1 MNRPAFRI
9 PQSLRFLF
17 VVFNPQS
24 LIRFSQSLRV
34 FSRGQQLFL
43 FLLFLLLAGL
53 LVVRFYPSPFSTL
66 PQKTGRENV
75 VEVTGHVRNLG
86 VRLFEHAPTLKEAIE
101 GAGGLKEGELPDS
114 PLSFER
120 LETGTRVSVE
130 KGPETIRIR
139 FERMEAS
146 NLLIFSIP
154 LDLNRVSEEDLCLIP
169 GIGESLAREVIGHRE
184 RRKGFRSV
192 DELRNVKGIGEK
204 KWQELKGFF
213 TVSEG
218 GRD

>member
-1 MNRPAFRI
+1 MKRPVFRT
-9 PQSLRFLF
+9 PQFLQSLFPVLNPQPVLRFVQSLR
-17 VVFNPQS
+17 
-24 LIRFSQSLRV
+24 I
-34 FSRGQQLFL
+34 FSRGQQIFL
-43 FLLFLLLAGL
+43 FLLLLFLGGL
-53 LVVRFYPSPFSTL
+53 LVARFYPAPFSSL
-66 PQKTGRENV
+66 PLETGKENA
-75 VEVTGHVRNLG
+75 VEVTGHVRNPG
-86 VRLFEHAPTLKEAIE
+86 VRLFEQAPTLKEAIE

-114 PLSFER
+114 PLCFER

-130 KGPETIRIR
+130 KGPEAIRIR
-139 FERMEAS
+139 LERMEAP
-146 NLLIFSIP
+146 NLLVFSIP
-154 LDLNRVSEEDLCLIP
+154 LDLNHASTEDLCLIP